1 MLLEPQSPTV
11 RNETAAEKIWMLIGG
26 GMART
31 VRAALGGY
39 REELIMMQG
48 YNPPLTVNSAHAE
61 NAVDRNLSLIPAWS
75 RVNAHF

>member
-1 MLLEPQSPTV
+1 MDAGQPTL
-11 RNETAAEKIWMLIGG
+11 RAETAAEKIAMLIGG
-26 GMART
+26 GMSRT